1 MDGRWTLLVDC
12 WNMPT
17 PPKPLSATSEPST
30 PTPTTRPMSLV
41 LRVVPA
47 AAREGRLAGRVEV
60 VDTGEI
66 FAVKSADDL
75 VDLIQRLAQSRDED
89 DALFFDTSNVSE

>member
-1 MDGRWTLLVDC
+1 
-12 WNMPT
+12 
-17 PPKPLSATSEPST
+17 
-30 PTPTTRPMSLV
+30 MSLV

-66 FAVKSADDL
+66 FAVKSADNL